1 VAVAPALPTDDWS
14 QVTPILSTALL
25 RTQSDGRLVSL
36 AAAGNERAFE
46 AIVERYRRPLL
57 RYCRRILPET
67 RAEDAVQQAF
77 LNAWAALGRGA
88 DVHDL
93 RPWLYRIAHNTA
105 INGLKANGF
114 DYDELGED
122 ALRAAGGPY
131 DAIIRRDEMRETLSN
146 LAALPD
152 RQREALL
159 RTAISGDPQS
169 DVARDLGITDGAV
182 RQLVH
187 RARAQLRAVAT
198 AVTPAPI
205 VAWAASLGPA
215 GGEPAQRIAEVAAGA
230 GGAGV
235 VGVAAKAGAV
245 VAATGVL
252 VTPGSPVRN
261 AVQEGARDVTRPAV
275 SASSPAAAT
284 APGSIAGETGSQSAV
299 TPGDAAQTGAAGDSA
314 YAAPAASAGDD
325 AYAR

>member
-1 VAVAPALPTDDWS
+1 M
-14 QVTPILSTALL
+14 TPILSTALL

-57 RYCRRILPET
+57 RYCRRMLPET

-114 DYDELGED
+114 DYDELGEETH
-122 ALRAAGGPY
+122 RTAGGPY
-131 DAIIRRDEMRETLSN
+131 DDLVRRDEMRETLSN

-169 DVARDLGITDGAV
+169 DVAHDLGITDGAV

-198 AVTPAPI
+198 AVTPAPF
-205 VAWAASLGPA
+205 VAWVASVGPA
-215 GGEPAQRIAEVAAGA
+215 GGEPAQRIAEAAAGA

-252 VTPGSPVRN
+252 VTPGSPVRT
-261 AVQEGARDVTRPAV
+261 AIRDGAGDTPGAAAKAPARAPAEAANPAIAP
-275 SASSPAAAT
+275 SGSSPATAARRP
-284 APGSIAGETGSQSAV
+284 AAARGGSSATGS
-299 TPGDAAQTGAAGDSA
+299 PAAGDTA
-314 YAAPAASAGDD
+314 YGAPADSAGND
-325 AYAR
+325 AYGS